1 MRIILIRINK
11 IMSSILTL
19 SEAAM
24 TVSQPQAR
32 PAGGT
37 VATRS
42 LDTRRLF
49 ADSSEIAIT
58 HGAEIY
64 RLRLTRQNRLILTK

>member
-1 MRIILIRINK
+1 
-11 IMSSILTL
+11 MSSILTL
-19 SEAAM
+19 REAAM

-32 PAGGT
+32 PAGGP
-37 VATRS
+37 VATQS

-49 ADSSEIAIT
+49 ADSNEIAIA